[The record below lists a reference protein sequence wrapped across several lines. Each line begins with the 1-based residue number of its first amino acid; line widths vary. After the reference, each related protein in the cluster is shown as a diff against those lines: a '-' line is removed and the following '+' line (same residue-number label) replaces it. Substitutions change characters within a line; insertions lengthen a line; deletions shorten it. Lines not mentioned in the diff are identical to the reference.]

1 MRLVY
6 GSFRDVAW
14 SIALSILGACLIAGR
29 VLAAQEVVIV
39 DFGQEKDGVPPP
51 GWELSKKRGE
61 PDLTLINNDGIGQV
75 LRLRSDSASYSLQ
88 KAVEIDL
95 RQTPYLEWQWRVTKL
110 PKGGDFRKNS
120 TDDQAAQLYV
130 MFTPDFMRKEVIAY
144 IWDSTAPKGTVG
156 EPSFPPVYPF
166 LRIKVIVVESGDEE
180 EGKWVT
186 ERRNVLEDYKKL
198 FGAEPVKVSG
208 IRIQINSQHTKSKA
222 ESYWAYI
229 KMKTRP

>member
-1 MRLVY
+1 MRRLVY

-14 SIALSILGACLIAGR
+14 SIGLSILGACLIGGS

-39 DFGQEKDGVPPP
+39 DFGQEKYRVPP

-61 PDLTLINNDGIGQV
+61 PDLTLINDGIGQV
-75 LRLRSDSASYSLQ
+75 LKLRSDSASFSLQ
-88 KAVEIDL
+88 KGVEIDL
-95 RQTPYLEWQWRVTKL
+95 TQTPYLEWQWRVTEL
-110 PKGGDFRKNS
+110 PKGGDFRKTS

-130 MFTPDFMRKEVIAY
+130 MFTPDFLRKEVIAY

-166 LRIKVIVVESGDEE
+166 LRIKVIVVESGNAE
-180 EGKWVT
+180 EGKWLT

-198 FGAEPVKVSG
+198 FGGEPSKVSG

-222 ESYWAYI
+222 ESYWAYV